1 MSRKAKNRHDLDWES
16 EPAKNSVAIP
26 EVRVHLLPPVTFNGE
41 GPNME
46 VIAGDY
52 SAWKV
57 SINNW
62 FMGLK
67 NAGAKMDQQLEIN
80 HKMGSLKGQAL
91 LAAQDVLDG
100 SGKPATWDDIIA
112 RLDSTYL
119 GSINPQSVIS
129 SLRSIKQ
136 LPGQSV
142 TEYAARWSVTHR
154 RLVSIG
160 VSNRDVAAQWFVDGL
175 VPKLRRKVNEKLLE
189 DQPLMKYGVTDAAGA
204 VACVMNIALAKEQ
217 ATQFST
223 ESDGDRRWQPR
234 SQGWRQPNNN
244 QRQGGMGTA
253 HINSLATD
261 FAAALGINDAVIQQ
275 RLKAKE
281 CLNCGSSA
289 HQMRTCPKLRQA
301 KVNSMETDELVEKKN
316 E

>member
-16 EPAKNSVAIP
+16 EPVATP
-26 EVRVHLLPPVTFNGE
+26 EVRVHLLPPITFSGE

-46 VIAGDY
+46 IIAGDY
-52 SAWKV
+52 ASWKV

-62 FMGLK
+62 FKGLK
-67 NAGAKMDQQLEIN
+67 NAGAKLDQQLEIN

-91 LAAQDVLDG
+91 LMAQDVLDG
-100 SGKPATWDDIIA
+100 SGKPTTWEDIIT
-112 RLDSTYL
+112 RLDSVYL

-129 SLRSIKQ
+129 TLRDIKQ

-142 TEYAARWSVTHR
+142 TEYAAKWNVTHR
-154 RLVSIG
+154 RLVNIG

-175 VPKLRRKVNEKLLE
+175 TPKIRKRVNEKLLE
-189 DQPLMKYGVTDAAGA
+189 DQPLLKYGVGDAAGA
-204 VACVMNIALAKEQ
+204 VACVMNIAMAKELS
-217 ATQFST
+217 TRFST
-223 ESDGDRRWQPR
+223 ESEGDRRWQPR
-234 SQGWRQPNNN
+234 SHGWRQSNNT
-244 QRQGGMGTA
+244 QRMSTA
-253 HINSLATD
+253 QVNSLATD
-261 FAAALGINDAVIQQ
+261 FAAALGINDTTIQQ

-289 HQMRTCPKLRQA
+289 HQMRACPKLRQA
-301 KVNSMETDELVEKKN
+301 RVNSMEADGLLEKKN